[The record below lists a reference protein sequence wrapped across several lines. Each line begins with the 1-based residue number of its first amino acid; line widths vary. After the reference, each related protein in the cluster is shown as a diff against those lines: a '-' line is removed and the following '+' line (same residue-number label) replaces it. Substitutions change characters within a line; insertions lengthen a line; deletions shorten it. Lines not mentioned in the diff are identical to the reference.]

1 MKIDTGLHGE
11 ITEVADAA
19 RRAEEAGYDGLF
31 GAEMAHDPFLPI
43 ALAAQATTRAEL
55 GTGIAVAFARNPMT
69 IAMIGHD
76 LQRLSNGRFL
86 LGLGSQIK
94 PHITKRFSM
103 PWSNPA
109 PRMREFILAMRAI
122 WNTWDTGERLA
133 FRGEFYKYTLMTPMF
148 DPGPNRFGPPP
159 VLLAA
164 VGPLM
169 TTVAAEVA
177 DGLVAHAFTTPEYFR
192 EVTMAAV
199 ERGLATSGRTRSAF
213 QISMPLFVVTGHD
226 EEQLRANAKPTR
238 AQLAFYGST
247 PAYRAVLEHHGWGE
261 LGDELNVLSKRGEW
275 EKMGDAITDEV
286 LQAFA
291 IVGEPAS
298 IAPAIEA
305 RFGGLLDRVQLF
317 AADRD
322 DHTTWAPVL
331 DAIRT
336 ISGRGASA

>member
-11 ITEVADAA
+11 LEEVGDAA
-19 RRAEEAGYDGLF
+19 RRAEAAGYDGLF

-43 ALAAQATTRAEL
+43 ALASQTTSRVEL

-192 EVTMAAV
+192 EITLAAV
-199 ERGLATSGRTRSAF
+199 DRGLASSGRPRSAF
-213 QISMPLFVVTGHD
+213 QISMPLFVVTGRD
-226 EEQLRANAKPTR
+226 EAQLRANAKPTR

-286 LQAFA
+286 LRAFA
-291 IVGEPAS
+291 IVGEPDA
-298 IAPAIEA
+298 IAPEVER
-305 RFGGLLDRVQLF
+305 RFGGLLDRVQCF

-322 DHTTWAPVL
+322 DHATWAPVL
-331 DAIRT
+331 DALRAV
-336 ISGRGASA
+336 SGPTAAP